1 MYINQNNI
9 DANGVNQGREY
20 VNIQTLLY
28 NEEFSKV
35 RFGDIDIVH
44 AQTSEE
50 DGRKHIDLV
59 WSHNV
64 DKYLAMEIEN
74 ILVLNKVAIDSSN
87 SNDLKAGVFNQTLY
101 EEDVKDNILIQNQ
114 HKSLQI
120 LGNALP
126 DDMKSLYHE
135 DIAEAE
141 ARHNERIEKCQQLS
155 KPDDLEKAQAIEEL
169 EREKAYMN
177 RKTMNI

>member
-9 DANGVNQGREY
+9 DADGVNQGREY

-35 RFGDIDIVH
+35 KFGDIDIVH
-44 AQTSEE
+44 AQAYEE

-59 WSHNV
+59 WSQNV

-74 ILVLNKVAIDSSN
+74 ILVINKVAIDSSN
-87 SNDLKAGVFNQTLY
+87 SNNLNAGVFNQTLY

-114 HKSLQI
+114 YKSLQI
-120 LGNALP
+120 LGNTIP
-126 DDMKSLYHE
+126 EDMKLLYKD
-135 DIAEAE
+135 DIAKAQD
-141 ARHNERIEKCQQLS
+141 RHQQRIEKCEQLQ

-169 EREKAYMN
+169 EREKAYIN
-177 RKTMNI
+177 RKTMNN

>member
-9 DANGVNQGREY
+9 DADGVNQGREY

-35 RFGDIDIVH
+35 KFGDIDIVH
-44 AQTSEE
+44 AQTYEE

-59 WSHNV
+59 WSQNV

-74 ILVLNKVAIDSSN
+74 ILVINKVAIDSSN
-87 SNDLKAGVFNQTLY
+87 SNNLNAGVFNQTLY

-114 HKSLQI
+114 YKSLQI
-120 LGNALP
+120 LGNAIP
-126 DDMKSLYHE
+126 EDMKLLYKD
-135 DIAEAE
+135 DIAEAQD
-141 ARHNERIEKCQQLS
+141 RHQKRIEKCEQLQ
-155 KPDDLEKAQAIEEL
+155 KPDDLEKAQAIEDF